1 MEPRRVLVVCTHN
14 SARSQMAEGMLRAW
28 GGERFEA
35 HSAGTQV
42 STVRPEATAVMAEI
56 GIDISGQRSKLI
68 SDFAG
73 QDFDWLVTV
82 CDRARQSC
90 AMIPGLGETTHWS
103 IEDPSEATG
112 SEDERLAAFRRVRG
126 DLQGR
131 IHMFILAAGR
141 EDASPQPVHLPDD
154 LARTMAT
161 TLG

>member
-42 STVRPEATAVMAEI
+42 SNVRPEAIAVMAEI
-56 GIDISGQRSKLI
+56 GIDISGQHSKLI

-73 QDFDWLVTV
+73 QEFDWLVTV

-90 AMIPGLGETTHWS
+90 AMIPGLGETMHWS

-112 SEDERLAAFRRVRG
+112 SQEERLAAFRRVRD
-126 DLQGR
+126 DLRGR
-131 IHMFILAAGR
+131 IHMFVLAVGR
-141 EDASPQPVHLPDD
+141 EDAAPMPVRLPDD
-154 LARTMAT
+154 LAQTMASSP
-161 TLG
+161 G